1 MSLRAA
7 LLGWGTAVAL
17 SVSAALSASAQTTS
31 IPAASAPAIL
41 IGVGA
46 PSTGVAA
53 AAATWQR
60 WGLDIAVD
68 RINAAGGVLGRKIEL
83 RSYDNRC
90 NPSEAVNITNRLI
103 EDKVAAIL
111 GMHCSSA
118 TLAAMPL
125 IQTARIPLIEGIAS
139 SPRITELS
147 GKGGNSWAFRIN
159 PSDQDMM
166 DGLGQYLADS
176 GRWRRF
182 AVLGEDTDFGRG
194 GAAAFQVVAQRHNLQ
209 IISTDFHPQSLPDFT
224 SLLTRIRQS
233 RPDAIAIFQLAGDQA
248 NMLRNAMQMGLRI
261 PYAGRFDPG
270 GNNAQ
275 IIAAGGMENS
285 VTAWTYSA
293 EIDTPE
299 NRILVEETRRRFN
312 AVPLLQ
318 TWAGYD
324 TMRLAAQ
331 AITEAGSAEPEKVRD
346 ALQRIHFQNVLDQD
360 MSFDENNQ
368 GGRTVVIERIVDRR
382 VVVERLLQ
390 LQR

>member
-7 LLGWGTAVAL
+7 LLGFGAAVAL
-17 SVSAALSASAQTTS
+17 TVSASAQN
-31 IPAASAPAIL
+31 IL

-46 PSTGVAA
+46 PTTGAA
-53 AAATWQR
+53 AAAAVWQR
-60 WGLDIAVD
+60 WGLDIAAD
-68 RINAAGGVLGRKIEL
+68 RINGAGGVLGRPIEI

-90 NPSEAVNITNRLI
+90 NPSEAVNVTNRLI
-103 EDKVAAIL
+103 EDKVVAIL

-125 IQTARIPLIEGIAS
+125 IQTARIPMIEAIAS

-147 GKGGNSWAFRIN
+147 GKGGNSWTFRIN

-209 IISTDFHPQSLPDFT
+209 IISQDFHPQSLPDFT

-285 VTAWTYSA
+285 ITAWTYSA

-312 AVPLLQ
+312 SEPLLQ

-324 TMRLAAQ
+324 TLRLAAQ
-331 AITEAGSAEPEKVRD
+331 AITEAGSADPEKVRD
-346 ALQRIHFQNVLDQD
+346 ALQRIRFGNVLGQEV
-360 MSFDENNQ
+360 SFDENNQ
-368 GGRTVVIERIVDRR
+368 GGRTVVIERVANRR
-382 VVVERLLQ
+382 VVVEKLLQ